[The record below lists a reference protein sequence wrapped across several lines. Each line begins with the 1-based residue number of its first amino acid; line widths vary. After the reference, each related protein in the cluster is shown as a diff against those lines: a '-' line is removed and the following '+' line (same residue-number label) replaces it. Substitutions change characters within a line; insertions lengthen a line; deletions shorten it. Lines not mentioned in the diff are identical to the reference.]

1 MHFYL
6 SSFFK
11 FFHLYFDLWELWSCF
26 FPYKREVKLDTLWHS
41 APKETNR
48 WRLLRITWID
58 GFIPYY
64 LILTLRRVIV
74 PYHSPTFLTPPLWLL
89 VKGKESNPRN
99 SNSNHNSRKK
109 RKEKKKWKKKN
120 MPSVEWTL
128 HGLPQVKCHIVD
140 REWHIHHNSSST
152 FSSKLTNCQL
162 CYITIGCSVCV
173 CPLSHEQKYSDSIR

>member
-1 MHFYL
+1 M
-6 SSFFK
+6 
-11 FFHLYFDLWELWSCF
+11 ELF

-109 RKEKKKWKKKN
+109 RKEKKKWKKRICLVLSGRFMGFPKWN
-120 MPSVEWTL
+120 ATL
-128 HGLPQVKCHIVD
+128 
-140 REWHIHHNSSST
+140 
-152 FSSKLTNCQL
+152 LTVNDIFITTPLQPFLRSWQTVNYVILQL
-162 CYITIGCSVCV
+162 AALYVYA
-173 CPLSHEQKYSDSIR
+173 P